1 MTWNCLFLCHLAVAS
16 ALAFASASARAA
28 TRSPDFTPF
37 LEAHCFD
44 CHDEQKQK
52 GGLRL
57 DTLGRNLE
65 DAANSK
71 HWQDVYE
78 RVSAGEMPPKR
89 KTQPAPNERAA
100 FTESLKQSLLA
111 ADQLRRADGRV
122 VARRLNRDEYQN
134 TVRDLFGIDAELKDL
149 LPEDA
154 GAQGFD
160 NIGEA
165 LSTSTVLLERYLETA
180 DLALDAALV
189 KGPAPEPKKW
199 HVTLKP
205 MNLKAEDYRV
215 RSGLRILPDETC
227 VFFHSGAYQP
237 VTLEQFRAPVE
248 GRYRFRICH
257 SAYQSA
263 GQPLTVAWYGGSFD
277 KKSVA
282 AHLLGCFD
290 LPAGEPTI
298 TEFIEKMP
306 AKGTLKPIPYRFKAK
321 GMVDSTGYD
330 GPGIAVHWVDIEGP
344 LIEAWPPA
352 GVQRMLGAVDLA
364 GGTLDDAEKVLRNF
378 APRAF
383 RRPVTDEDITPYL
396 ALVRTALDEKKPLE
410 QALRDGLK
418 GMLCSPSFL
427 FLREKAGPL
436 DDFAL
441 ASRLSYFLWSSL
453 PDEAL
458 FAAAGAGQLR
468 GTLHEQVERMLADPK
483 AERFITNFTGQWLGL
498 RKIDA
503 TTPDKRFYPEFDDGL
518 KLAMVKETQLFFRE
532 LLDHDL
538 SVRNFVHSD
547 FSLLNSRLA
556 ELYRIPGVQGQQFR
570 KTTLPADAHR
580 GGLLGQAAILKI
592 TANGTTTSPVIR
604 GNWVLGNLLG
614 RPTPPPPADVPAI
627 EPDIRGATTIR
638 EQVAKHRAQESCAVC
653 HDRIDPLGLA
663 LENFDVI
670 GQWRTQY
677 RVARL
682 STSKDGEVR
691 ATGFQPGPAVDASA
705 ALAGEAFTDV
715 DALKKLLLA
724 QPRLIARCLAEKLLI
739 YATGAPVTFADRVML
754 DDLVKTT
761 PTDGLRTILHAVVQS
776 PSFLNK

>member
-1 MTWNCLFLCHLAVAS
+1 
-16 ALAFASASARAA
+16 
-28 TRSPDFTPF
+28 
-37 LEAHCFD
+37 
-44 CHDEQKQK
+44 
-52 GGLRL
+52 
-57 DTLGRNLE
+57 
-65 DAANSK
+65 
-71 HWQDVYE
+71 VYE
-78 RVSAGEMPPKR
+78 RVAAGEMPPKR
-89 KTQPAPNERAA
+89 KTQPPAKERAA

-111 ADQLRRADGRV
+111 VDQVRRAEGRV
-122 VARRLNRDEYQN
+122 VVRRLNREEYQN
-134 TVRDLFGIDAELKDL
+134 TVRDLFGIDSELKDL

-154 GAQGFD
+154 AGQGFD

-165 LSTSTVLLERYLETA
+165 LSTSSVLLERYLETA
-180 DLALDAALV
+180 DLALDAVFV
-189 KGPAPEPKKW
+189 KGPAPETKKW

-205 MNLKAEDYRV
+205 LNLKADDYRV

-237 VTLEQFRAPVE
+237 VTMEQFRAPVE

-263 GQPLTVAWYGGSFD
+263 GKPLTVAWYGGSFD
-277 KKSVA
+277 KRSVA

-298 TEFIEKMP
+298 SEFIEKMP
-306 AKGTLKPIPYRFKAK
+306 AKGTLKPIPYRFKQK
-321 GMVDSTGYD
+321 GMVDSAGYQ
-330 GPGIAVHWVDIEGP
+330 GPGIAVHWVEVEGP
-344 LIEAWPPA
+344 LIDAWPPA
-352 GVQRMLGAVDLA
+352 GFQRMVDGVDLA
-364 GGTLDDAEKVLRNF
+364 NGTLADAEKVLRNF

-383 RRPVTDEDITPYL
+383 RRPVTDQDITPYL
-396 ALVRTALDEKKPLE
+396 ALVRTALEEKKPFE

-427 FLREKAGPL
+427 FLREKPGTL
-436 DDFAL
+436 DEFAL

-453 PDEAL
+453 PDDAL
-458 FAAAGAGQLR
+458 FAAARAGKLR
-468 GTLHEQVERMLADPK
+468 ANLHAQVERMLADPK
-483 AERFITNFTGQWLGL
+483 AERFVTNFTGQWLGL

-518 KLAMVKETQLFFRE
+518 KFAMVKETQLFFRE
-532 LLDHDL
+532 LLEHDL
-538 SVRNFVHSD
+538 SVQNFVHSD
-547 FSLLNSRLA
+547 FSMLNSRLA
-556 ELYRIPGVQGQQFR
+556 ELYHVPGVEGQQLR
-570 KTTLPADAHR
+570 KVTLPPDAHR

-614 RPTPPPPADVPAI
+614 RPSPPPPADVPAI

-677 RVARL
+677 RIARL

-691 ATGFQPGPAVDASA
+691 TTGFQQGPPVDASA
-705 ALAGEAFTDV
+705 TLAGEEFTNV
-715 DALKKLLLA
+715 DELKKLLLEK
-724 QPRLIARCLAEKLLI
+724 PRLVAHCVAEKLLV
-739 YATGAPVTFADRVML
+739 YGTGAPVTFADKVLL
-754 DDLVKTT
+754 DDLVKTS
-761 PTDGLRTILHAVVQS
+761 PTDGLRTLIHAVVQS